1 MSSFETTKSG
11 MEKPVNDLKMDY
23 NKAPTVAQPAKPVE
37 KIKFHKKYASSMLG
51 FLRIVIIV
59 I

>member
-1 MSSFETTKSG
+1 
-11 MEKPVNDLKMDY
+11 MEKPVTDLKMDY

-37 KIKFHKKYASSMLG
+37 KIKFNKKYASSMLG